1 MRMKKTIILS
11 IALIVLAS
19 LCFANEAKQLKPM
32 AVRIGDS
39 FTITLRANMSTGYQW
54 QLTTLDETMLQ
65 LVNSEYIPYKTKRLG
80 ADGKQLWTFKALK
93 AGETSIAFKYV
104 RPHEKEK
111 PPERQQIIPILIK

>member
-1 MRMKKTIILS
+1 MT
-11 IALIVLAS
+11 
-19 LCFANEAKQLKPM
+19 
-32 AVRIGDS
+32 VRVSDS

-104 RPHEKEK
+104 RPHEKDK
-111 PPERQQIIPILIK
+111 PPEKEQTIPILIK